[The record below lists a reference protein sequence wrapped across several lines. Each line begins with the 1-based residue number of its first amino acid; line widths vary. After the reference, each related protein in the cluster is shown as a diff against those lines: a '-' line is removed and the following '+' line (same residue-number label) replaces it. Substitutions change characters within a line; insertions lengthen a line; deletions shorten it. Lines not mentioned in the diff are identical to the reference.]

1 MDFADEAAAIL
12 ALSSHGIQGSLAARA
27 GRKKATQNA
36 KAERAS
42 QRAQM
47 QALQAGRVQAAAIR
61 RDAAAGAA
69 RSLQRGEGL
78 SGARIT
84 GHRPA
89 DTSSTDGHSMEQARG
104 GTHAIAA
111 TGTHTRA
118 EVAARSVSGHHGR
131 GSGSSGAVRATKPL
145 PAHAGAHRRNRS
157 DADSQV
163 DYGSATTSPAP
174 SNLGTPISHQPSPGL
189 TKRPAAGAP
198 TSDGVEP
205 GHELQAVKAKEL
217 VRRMRVEAKQRESR
231 RRAAAAAES
240 EALKAELAAL
250 EQAKA
255 SREAVMQSK
264 KDEERARRRELAQQR
279 RAEVRDRLASLER
292 KGGRVARNKPITG
305 GALQHGAASRARA
318 EAQQAAAGGG
328 GGGVGSFQAPQLTI
342 TGSAAGAGGGWQ
354 WQPPQPVL
362 PLGDPMVQA
371 ALGRGQVPALPAH
384 RVGSA
389 STVGPSISGRS
400 RAAYSV
406 ATPSSYYA
414 AAPGP
419 GGLPT
424 PMDNNS
430 VFSAFP
436 AGSEWGPSGS
446 FTDNSSAYTRPSPPS
461 PLVSP
466 RGPHAIAQKPHT
478 AADTARR
485 GVPSSRL
492 SARSAASLPPI
503 APSAAAAAVLPL
515 RDAPSPKP
523 QDMVAALLGMPGSEG
538 QASAAGLAPLQH
550 RTQLAASPKPRDSAL
565 AGRGR
570 VPASAWSHTKVDAKA
585 PGGASSGAAGPAAVV
600 PRSAT
605 LAAANR
611 EVQHR
616 PVVSPLCSARKSPCE
631 PDMPAAFANVAEPAA
646 VLASSPD
653 SSPAGPA
660 LRHAVIK
667 PVPHKHSPA
676 RGGARSPGV
685 HGFSGWGDDNDA
697 ASEHSGALQR
707 DVDREAWSHD
717 SDEESEDSTA
727 GWGPAGHSDD
737 DALVDGHSPVAR
749 QLDWGGKTSSTESE
763 EEQEDASEVEQSAGR
778 EIHSP
783 IVVPGQRS
791 GSGSGSV
798 EAEEEASTEGKAGD
812 SELEEEAEEESDA
825 EEHESDA
832 EESEA
837 GQEDE
842 HSGADDESTPASSS
856 HDSASD
862 GDGEEVI
869 ELPVPKDPLAAR
881 RAAAEARAAR
891 YGGMLASKPQVV
903 AAGARGH
910 QLSKQLIEAAFDADE
925 MSSEPE
931 PENEQEAVARI
942 MQGRAKQAG
951 AAAGGEA
958 AGEGKTE
965 GGAAGDDDDGAES
978 VDSETR
984 AARYEAEQA
993 RAREIARMED
1003 YLRVLAGDKG
1013 KLAAWNHTEAG
1024 AAEPAAPQ
1032 YTAFGGSGRTLG
1044 AAPPAAAVAASSD
1057 GSQPGESRL
1066 VRGELGISVAERR
1079 AAAAARAAAIEARM
1093 KKA

>member
-47 QALQAGRVQAAAIR
+47 QALQAGRAQAAAIR

-69 RSLQRGEGL
+69 RSLQHGEGL

-89 DTSSTDGHSMEQARG
+89 DASSTDGHSGTGHTRG
-104 GTHAIAA
+104 GMHAAA
-111 TGTHTRA
+111 TTGSHTRA

-131 GSGSSGAVRATKPL
+131 GGGHSSGAVRATKPV
-145 PAHAGAHRRNRS
+145 PAHAAAHRRNRS

-163 DYGSATTSPAP
+163 DYGSAATSPAP
-174 SNLGTPISHQPSPGL
+174 SNLSTPISHQPSPGL
-189 TKRPAAGAP
+189 SKPASAALLA
-198 TSDGVEP
+198 SDGVEP

-279 RAEVRDRLASLER
+279 RAEVRDRLATLER
-292 KGGRVARNKPITG
+292 KGGRAARNKPITG
-305 GALQHGAASRARA
+305 GAPQHGAAYRARA
-318 EAQQAAAGGG
+318 EAQQTAVGGG
-328 GGGVGSFQAPQLTI
+328 ASGVGSFQAPQLSI

-461 PLVSP
+461 PLISP
-466 RGPHAIAQKPHT
+466 RGPHAIVQKPHT
-478 AADTARR
+478 AADSARR

-503 APSAAAAAVLPL
+503 APSAAASAVLPI

-523 QDMVAALLGMPGSEG
+523 QDMVAALLGMPGSGG

-550 RTQLAASPKPRDSAL
+550 RAQLAASPKPRDSAL
-565 AGRGR
+565 AGRSR
-570 VPASAWSHTKVDAKA
+570 VPASAWSHTKVDAQA
-585 PGGASSGAAGPAAVV
+585 SGGTQHSGAAAPAAAV

-616 PVVSPLCSARKSPCE
+616 PVVSPLCSARKSPDE
-631 PDMPAAFANVAEPAA
+631 PD
-646 VLASSPD
+646 VLASFADVAHPAAAAASSPG
-653 SSPAGPA
+653 SSPPAGPA

-667 PVPHKHSPA
+667 PAPHRHSPV
-676 RGGARSPGV
+676 RGGARSPAA
-685 HGFSGWGDDNDA
+685 HGFGGWGDDNDA
-697 ASEHSGALQR
+697 ASEHSDALQR
-707 DVDREAWSHD
+707 DVDREVWAHGS
-717 SDEESEDSTA
+717 EEETDDHSAA
-727 GWGPAGHSDD
+727 GWGPADHSD
-737 DALVDGHSPVAR
+737 ASVGGHSPVAR
-749 QLDWGGKTSSTESE
+749 QLDWGGKTSSAESE
-763 EEQEDASEVEQSAGR
+763 EEQEAVSEAEQSATR

-783 IVVPGQRS
+783 IVAPGQHS
-791 GSGSGSV
+791 GSDSDSAV
-798 EAEEEASTEGKAGD
+798 EEEDVSSEGKAGD
-812 SELEEEAEEESDA
+812 SELEEQEEEESGSESEEEEEESEAEEE
-825 EEHESDA
+825 
-832 EESEA
+832 ESEA
-837 GQEDE
+837 DAEDE
-842 HSGADDESTPASSS
+842 HSGADDESAPVSSS
-856 HDSASD
+856 QDSGS
-862 GDGEEVI
+862 DGEEAI
-869 ELPVPKDPLAAR
+869 EVPVPEDPLAAR

-891 YGGMLASKPQVV
+891 YGSMLASKPQVV
-903 AAGARGH
+903 APGARGH
-910 QLSKQLIEAAFDADE
+910 QLSKQLIQAAFDAGE

-942 MQGRAKQAG
+942 MQGRATKTG
-951 AAAGGEA
+951 AVTRGETAEEGKAEGEA
-958 AGEGKTE
+958 
-965 GGAAGDDDDGAES
+965 DDDGAES

-1003 YLRVLAGDKG
+1003 YLRVLAGDKS

-1044 AAPPAAAVAASSD
+1044 AAPPTAAVAAPSE
-1057 GSQPGESRL
+1057 GESRL
-1066 VRGELGISVAERR
+1066 VRGELGNSAADRR